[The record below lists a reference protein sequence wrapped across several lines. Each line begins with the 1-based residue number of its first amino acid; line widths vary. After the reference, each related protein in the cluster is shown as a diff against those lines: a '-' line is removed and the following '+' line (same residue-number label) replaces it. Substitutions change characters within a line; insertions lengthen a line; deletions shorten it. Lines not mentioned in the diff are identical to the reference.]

1 MPKIIT
7 APKVIRNNS
16 QAKGPILDDT
26 LESDMAPTKQLY
38 DLIIFSLHHIYDFI
52 IKESFR

>member
-7 APKVIRNNS
+7 APKVLRNNS

-38 DLIIFSLHHIYDFI
+38 DFIIFMTLLYL
-52 IKESFR
+52 

>member
-1 MPKIIT
+1 MGETVIMTKIIT

-26 LESDMAPTKQLY
+26 LESDLTPTKQLY
-38 DLIIFSLHHIYDFI
+38 DFI
-52 IKESFR
+52 VCMNSS

>member
-38 DLIIFSLHHIYDFI
+38 DFIIFMTLLYL
-52 IKESFR
+52 